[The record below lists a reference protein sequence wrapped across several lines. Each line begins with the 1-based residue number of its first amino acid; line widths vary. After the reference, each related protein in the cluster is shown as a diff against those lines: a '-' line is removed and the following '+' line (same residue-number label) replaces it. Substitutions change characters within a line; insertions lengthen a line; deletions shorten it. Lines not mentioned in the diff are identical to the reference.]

1 MKKDEGVGLDI
12 MSNEAPKAMAVRTG
26 ETAVSAVAALAE
38 ANVKARYAMA
48 LRRPRDLDEVR
59 EKILKECRRPG
70 FAEAAIYFKPIGKGI
85 TGPSIR
91 FVEAAIRCMTN
102 MLTETTVVF
111 DDPSKRILKV
121 AVTDLETNST
131 YEAEV
136 TVNKTVER
144 SKVTECDTVLK
155 KRINSKGFMT
165 YTIEATDDD
174 ILNKQNKIVSQ
185 TIRTLGLRHIP
196 GDITDEGK
204 ALCMKV
210 KADHDA
216 KDPESARKK
225 LFDLFREIG
234 ISAPQVKL
242 FLGHD
247 GKVLNDK
254 ERLELRGLYNTIKD
268 GEMSW
273 AQALEEKVK
282 KKGDKSDNGND
293 KSGVLRTRVEG
304 DPEPKEEDIP
314 IEEEPVVEEEQ
325 ETSSYPGADS

>member
-1 MKKDEGVGLDI
+1 
-12 MSNEAPKAMAVRTG
+12 
-26 ETAVSAVAALAE
+26 
-38 ANVKARYAMA
+38 
-48 LRRPRDLDEVR
+48 
-59 EKILKECRRPG
+59 
-70 FAEAAIYFKPIGKGI
+70 
-85 TGPSIR
+85 
-91 FVEAAIRCMTN
+91 
-102 MLTETTVVF
+102 
-111 DDPSKRILKV
+111 
-121 AVTDLETNST
+121 
-131 YEAEV
+131 
-136 TVNKTVER
+136 
-144 SKVTECDTVLK
+144 
-155 KRINSKGFMT
+155 MT

-273 AQALEEKVK
+273 AQALEEKVGK
-282 KKGDKSDNGND
+282 KKGDKGGDD
-293 KSGVLRTRVEG
+293 KSGLLRTRVEG